1 VCRVD
6 ADTTAD
12 RPTQKSA
19 PIASGRSH
27 CRGCST
33 VASLRA
39 EGLVE
44 QKYLGLYGE
53 RSREGHALQLSAGE
67 WDGQEVRA
75 QVTREEAQQLELA
88 EGQILPVRLPEPRV
102 FAS

>member
-1 VCRVD
+1 
-6 ADTTAD
+6 
-12 RPTQKSA
+12 
-19 PIASGRSH
+19 
-27 CRGCST
+27 
-33 VASLRA
+33 
-39 EGLVE
+39 
-44 QKYLGLYGE
+44 LYGE

-88 EGQILPVRLPEPRV
+88 EGQIIPVRLPEPRV